1 MEKDM
6 KDKIATLLEE
16 NKGKRKFT
24 QSVEAAVNFR
34 NVDFT
39 KNVNRLNIEIKLRN
53 GTGKVNKVAVFADD
67 PSIADKAKELGATI
81 ISKSELTS
89 VAGDKSRMNELLSYN
104 LLAQP
109 NLMPDIA
116 KALGQFLGPKN
127 KMPRPLIG
135 LDVAEVIKGSGN
147 SIFIRSKGKYLPTI
161 NCLIGNE
168 KMSADQIAENVDSV
182 VDALAKK
189 VGKQNIKSI
198 YVKLT
203 MSKPVRL
210 L

>member
-1 MEKDM
+1 MDKDM
-6 KDKIATLLEE
+6 KEKIATLLEE

-24 QSVEAAVNFR
+24 QSVEVAVNFR

-39 KNVNRLNIEIKLRN
+39 KNVNRLNVEVKLHN

-67 PSIADKAKELGATI
+67 PSIVDKAKELGAI
-81 ISKSELTS
+81 IIGKADLASI
-89 VAGDKSRMNELLSYN
+89 AGDKARMTELLNYN

-109 NLMPDIA
+109 NMMPDIA

-135 LDVAEVIKGSGN
+135 VDVSEVIKGSGN
-147 SIFIRSKGKYLPTI
+147 SVFIRSKGKYLPTV

-182 VDALAKK
+182 IDVLAKK